1 MLDSRSVA
9 KSLVVPHDLAGGVFS
24 YWLFS
29 FLWLRRTST
38 RPNPDEK
45 TGP

>member
-1 MLDSRSVA
+1 MLDSRSIA
-9 KSLVVPHDLAGGVFS
+9 ESLVVHTILPGC
-24 YWLFS
+24 LFLLVVQ